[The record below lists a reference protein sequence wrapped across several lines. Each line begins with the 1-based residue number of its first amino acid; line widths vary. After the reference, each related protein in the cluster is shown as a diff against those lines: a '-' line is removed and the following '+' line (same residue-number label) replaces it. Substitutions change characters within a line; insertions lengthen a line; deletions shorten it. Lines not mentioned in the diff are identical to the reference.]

1 MKVQISTLMASLS
14 IFMTGCSNGNN
25 GGGNPA
31 APVAPAPVE
40 TAAPAPAPV
49 PAVPDIQGD
58 FSYNF
63 NFNGCTTGEQ
73 KFSSKKAYCDGLL
86 NDALNANCARE
97 MRAEMY
103 NRMCTVSQP
112 ADLNALAPQSAARC
126 VVNGMDLKDRT
137 FLQNLNPF
145 NPQRRQVFRD
155 LFWDGKKARN
165 FGLMSSADAYGKAR
179 FAVAP
184 ASADKAALGEI
195 SILQP
200 GDGDLIS
207 ASSKLGTQVRLAIT
221 NFDSEK
227 ETEVTCRSDKSF
239 LREKK
244 SLEQVVC
251 ALKTGKKDSPFS
263 EETLVWDR
271 KSALVKELR
280 APSQLKLT
288 VHLNPPAD
296 GVEERILIEGVTP
309 SGSRAFKAEST
320 LNEGIEVRSRS
331 GDSRLNFAIVCLS
344 ASK

>member
-25 GGGNPA
+25 GGGNQTPPA
-31 APVAPAPVE
+31 APAPVE
-40 TAAPAPAPV
+40 TAAPAPV
-49 PAVPDIQGD
+49 PSVPDIQGE

-63 NFNGCTTGEQ
+63 NFNGCTTSEQ
-73 KFSSKKAYCDGLL
+73 KFTSKKAYCDGLL
-86 NDALNANCARE
+86 NDSLNANCARE

-103 NRMCTVSQP
+103 NRMCTDSQP
-112 ADLNALAPQSAARC
+112 ADLNTLAPQSAARC

-165 FGLMSSADAYGKAR
+165 FGLMSSANAYGKAR
-179 FAVAP
+179 FAVTP
-184 ASADKAALGEI
+184 AITDKSAVGEI
-195 SILQP
+195 SILQS

-207 ASSKLGTQVRLAIT
+207 VRSQLGTQVRLAIT

-239 LREKK
+239 LRDKK
-244 SLEQVVC
+244 PLGQVVC
-251 ALKTGKKDSPFS
+251 VLKKGKTDSPFS
-263 EETLVWDR
+263 EEAIAWDR
-271 KSALVKELR
+271 KSALARELR
-280 APSQLKLT
+280 TPSRLKLT
-288 VHLNPPAD
+288 VFLSPPVD
-296 GVEERILIEGVTP
+296 GLEERILVEGVTP

-320 LNEGIEVRSRS
+320 LNEGIEVISRS
-331 GDSRLNFAIVCLS
+331 GDSRLNFSVVCVP